1 MDKKDLTLS
10 LLAGQYAVC
19 QLDADAAIPTWVG
32 GAFIAI
38 TRTTDELS
46 IVCDQ
51 SLVPSGI
58 HAERDWCCLKIAG
71 QLDFGLTGIV
81 AGITHALAAVGI
93 SVFVISTYNTDYV
106 LVRHASLERAI
117 HALNIEGYTVQR

>member
-1 MDKKDLTLS
+1 MDKKDLTLR

-19 QLDADAAIPTWVG
+19 QLDAAAAIPAWAG
-32 GAFIAI
+32 GAFVAI

-46 IVCDQ
+46 VVCDQ
-51 SLVPSGI
+51 SLVPNGI
-58 HAERDWCCLKIAG
+58 RAERDWCCLKIVG

-81 AGITHALAAVGI
+81 AGITHTLAAVGI

-106 LVRHASLERAI
+106 LVRHASLERAM
-117 HALNIEGYTVQR
+117 HALSIEGYSIQR